1 MRNTQAARYAR
12 WAAAAAVLLT
22 LIAAWVYVR
31 RAWREAAERQQAPPA
46 VPAAVEKQSAEFAF
60 SQVEQ
65 NRTLF
70 TVRASHTTQF
80 KDQDKDILEDV
91 QVIIFGRDGSR
102 HDKLH
107 THECTYEPASGH
119 IVCLGDVEIDLESA
133 EDARQHPGARAA
145 HISAS
150 DVTFDRETG
159 VVSTPKGVTF
169 RFPGGEGHGVG
180 ALYHTG
186 EAAVELLHSVELSL
200 TPPNQPTPVLV
211 SGSRLEFS
219 HNESRLRLL
228 GPARAQQGER
238 ELTAGEIVIQLDAN
252 LRARHAVASGNPQLR
267 TLEPPLE
274 TIDAEKFEGLMNAA
288 GAVTGF
294 VAEGNVH
301 GTRTTPTDQDD
312 FRAQRAE
319 FVLDAAG
326 NALREMTATGGVT
339 ARSMQQGQLR
349 QLETPALRLQFGPGD
364 PGEPRHIVNG
374 ETLAPGTIEIGARGE
389 LTRVH
394 ANRFVGKFDEHGKLQ
409 VLYGHS
415 GVEVHRQL
423 GTDPPQLITSQEMIT
438 TFAPDGAWLNIKESG
453 NVRFRQVDRTAEAE
467 RATIVSATNI
477 LTLEGSPVVGDSTS
491 RTTASRFEINQATG
505 DLRASGGVRTT
516 YLSAGPGGPAN
527 LGAGPVHISSA
538 SLEGNARSAH
548 LIYSGGARLWQGDSV
563 IQGDILEL
571 WRDESHLQARGNVD
585 AVVPRAPG
593 PTGQPARSTPPGP
606 AGRSASS
613 APPKPRSNSSSSPT
627 IWRVRGPLLDYWD
640 KEGRVH
646 LEGGVS
652 AESQEG
658 EMFSRTLDM
667 FLSTPPPGTNVQ
679 RQIVRAVALGGVV
692 MHQGDRRATAERADY
707 TAADGKVVLSG
718 GQPALTDAASD
729 ITTGHSL
736 TFFLANDTILVDSG
750 TGSRTLTKHRVEK

>member
-1 MRNTQAARYAR
+1 M
-12 WAAAAAVLLT
+12 
-22 LIAAWVYVR
+22 
-31 RAWREAAERQQAPPA
+31 
-46 VPAAVEKQSAEFAF
+46 
-60 SQVEQ
+60 
-65 NRTLF
+65 
-70 TVRASHTTQF
+70 
-80 KDQDKDILEDV
+80 
-91 QVIIFGRDGSR
+91 
-102 HDKLH
+102 
-107 THECTYEPASGH
+107 
-119 IVCLGDVEIDLESA
+119 
-133 EDARQHPGARAA
+133 
-145 HISAS
+145 
-150 DVTFDRETG
+150 
-159 VVSTPKGVTF
+159 
-169 RFPGGEGHGVG
+169 
-180 ALYHTG
+180 
-186 EAAVELLHSVELSL
+186 
-200 TPPNQPTPVLV
+200 
-211 SGSRLEFS
+211 
-219 HNESRLRLL
+219 
-228 GPARAQQGER
+228 
-238 ELTAGEIVIQLDAN
+238 
-252 LRARHAVASGNPQLR
+252 
-267 TLEPPLE
+267 
-274 TIDAEKFEGLMNAA
+274 
-288 GAVTGF
+288 
-294 VAEGNVH
+294 
-301 GTRTTPTDQDD
+301 
-312 FRAQRAE
+312 
-319 FVLDAAG
+319 
-326 NALREMTATGGVT
+326 
-339 ARSMQQGQLR
+339 
-349 QLETPALRLQFGPGD
+349 
-364 PGEPRHIVNG
+364 
-374 ETLAPGTIEIGARGE
+374 
-389 LTRVH
+389 
-394 ANRFVGKFDEHGKLQ
+394 
-409 VLYGHS
+409 
-415 GVEVHRQL
+415 
-423 GTDPPQLITSQEMIT
+423 
-438 TFAPDGAWLNIKESG
+438 
-453 NVRFRQVDRTAEAE
+453 
-467 RATIVSATNI
+467 IVSATNI

-563 IQGDILEL
+563 IQGDLLEL
-571 WRDESHLQARGNVD
+571 WRDESHLQARGHVD

-606 AGRSASS
+606 A
-613 APPKPRSNSSSSPT
+613 KPRSNSSSSPT